1 MGEPV
6 KKPILGVGRF
16 GGLNR
21 EYSVEYSIGSARLG
35 CGAVYGSARQGNILG
50 NILRRGWRLGARLG
64 SANCLE
70 ARLGANM
77 ARVWTTR
84 LQPLGASAARGQT
97 VQNLQVA
104 RVGYL
109 RLRAS

>member
-6 KKPILGVGRF
+6 KQPILGVGRF
-16 GGLNR
+16 VGLNR
-21 EYSVEYSIGSARLG
+21 EYSMEYSIGSARLG
-35 CGAVYGSARQGNILG
+35 RGAVYGSARQGNILG
-50 NILRRGWRLGARLG
+50 AWLG
-64 SANCLE
+64 SAIDLE
-70 ARLGANM
+70 ARLNANM